1 MNRDGKAIRTPVL
14 AALGAALALLGCV
27 EEKQIIYSE
36 RIALLPD
43 KSGMLI
49 KEVRSFGKAETEMVI
64 RESVGDAS
72 KEIFVVPLSGSQDV
86 KFKFRLA
93 GDTIVLTHAQPGLE
107 QTLRK
112 VGPSSFPIRTE
123 SASSAAWL
131 SSGTSEGDPIFY
143 AEDKWGAYLDMMP
156 K

>member
-1 MNRDGKAIRTPVL
+1 MFI
-14 AALGAALALLGCV
+14 ALGAALAILGCV
-27 EEKQIIYSE
+27 EEKQIVYSE
-36 RIALLPD
+36 RIAILPD

-64 RESVGDAS
+64 RESVGKVS
-72 KEIFVVPLSGSQDV
+72 KEIFIVPLSGSQDV
-86 KFKFRLA
+86 KFKFRLS

-107 QTLRK
+107 QTLRT

-123 SASSAAWL
+123 SAASAAWL

-143 AEDKWGAYLDMMP
+143 AEDKWGAYFGLPP